1 MAAAKHADDGYWYDE
16 VVAEAAVA
24 FFPRYLRL
32 TTGEWAGRPFDLEDW
47 QADIVRRLF
56 GWKRPDGPR
65 RYRRARIWV
74 PRKNG
79 KTEFAAGIGMLATVA
94 DGEPG
99 AQILSI
105 AEDKSQ
111 ASIVFEKASAMA
123 LLSPDLSTH
132 LELLSTSIYC
142 PALMSTFKPLSG
154 IPKGKHG
161 LNAHCLLGDEAHEWS
176 SDRLYTFVRQSM
188 GARRQPLD
196 VIISTAGERKGF
208 GWELYQEC
216 VKIRDGVIDDPE
228 TLVVIYAAEADDDW
242 TDPAVW
248 AKANPN
254 LGVSV
259 KLSFLEDECRQAQE
273 NPRKENDF
281 RRYHLN
287 QWVEQSVRWITKDAW
302 NACTDD
308 PTDPTLWASL
318 PERLRGRKCWGGL
331 DLASTRDVTAFVL
344 LFPPDGRDDRF
355 TLLCR
360 FYVPRETLDVR
371 VRRDRIPYDLW
382 AASGALVATDGH
394 AGRTTDY
401 GYIFLDVQQAARD
414 FDVQHIAYDRWN
426 SSDLVNRLRDDG
438 APMKEMGQGF
448 GSMASPTKEFER
460 LVFAHQFE
468 HGNHPVLRWM
478 ASNVA
483 VAQDAAGN
491 MKPAKDRSSEKI
503 DGIVATIMALGK
515 WMDEKPDEKVVS
527 RGFVEF

>member
-1 MAAAKHADDGYWYDE
+1 MAMAPADFGYWFDEAVADAAAE
-16 VVAEAAVA
+16 

-32 TTGEWAGRPFDLEDW
+32 TTGEWAGRPFELEPW
-47 QADIVRRLF
+47 QADFIRQLF
-56 GWKRPDGPR
+56 GWKRADGTR
-65 RYRRARIWV
+65 RYRRGRLWV

-79 KTEFAAGIGMLATVA
+79 KTEFAAGIGILATVA

-99 AQILSI
+99 AQTFSI
-105 AEDKSQ
+105 AEDKAQ
-111 ASIVFEKASAMA
+111 ASIVFDKASAMA
-123 LLSPDLSTH
+123 MMSPDLAEH

-142 PALMSTFKPLSG
+142 PALMSSMKPLSG
-154 IPKGKHG
+154 VPKGKHG
-161 LNAHCLLGDEAHEWS
+161 LNAHCILGDEAHEWT

-196 VIISTAGERKGF
+196 IIISTAGERKGF
-208 GWELYQEC
+208 GWELFQEC
-216 VKIRDGVIDDPE
+216 EKIRDGVIDDPE
-228 TLVVIYAAEADDDW
+228 TLVVIYGAEPDDDW
-242 TDPAVW
+242 TDPKVW

-254 LGVSV
+254 LGISI
-259 KLSFLEDECRQAQE
+259 KESYLADECKQAKE

-302 NACTDD
+302 NACTEA
-308 PTDPTLWASL
+308 PTDPDLWRELA
-318 PERLRGRKCWGGL
+318 ERMRGRTCWGGL

-344 LFPPDGRDDRF
+344 VFPPEGAEERF
-355 TLLCR
+355 TVLCR
-360 FYVPRETLDVR
+360 FYVPAETLDVR

-401 GYIFLDVQQAARD
+401 NAVFLDVQEAARTY
-414 FDVQHIAYDRWN
+414 DVQAIAYDRWN

-438 APMKEMGQGF
+438 APMQEMGQGF
-448 GSMASPTKEFER
+448 GSLASPTKEFER
-460 LVFAHQFE
+460 LVFAHGLE
-468 HGNHPVLRWM
+468 HGNQPVLRWM

-483 VAQDAAGN
+483 VSQDAAGN
-491 MKPAKDRSSEKI
+491 IKPAKDRSSEKI

-515 WMDEKPDEKVVS
+515 WMAEKPEETTVS